1 MLSDKS
7 QTLKGSLLPYNATTF
22 IVKWDNRSY
31 DADCYVQFS
40 FDETGKAVS
49 ATLKPIAPV
58 TDFSFDFEDL
68 KLIKQD

>member
-1 MLSDKS
+1 M
-7 QTLKGSLLPYNATTF
+7 
-22 IVKWDNRSY
+22 
-31 DADCYVQFS
+31 QFS
-40 FDETGKAVS
+40 FNEKGQAVS